1 MVAAAAFALDE
12 DLPPILAERRPGM
25 GAGRDGSSFHR
36 LAFRS
41 VIRIV
46 LPDPNPQ
53 HAASGYET
61 AKTLRKDPNTSN
73 AQLMDPNH
81 FL

>member
-61 AKTLRKDPNTSN
+61 AQGSEYIKRAAYGSESLSVK
-73 AQLMDPNH
+73 
-81 FL
+81 